1 MQHLYIIIKYARE
14 KPYIRCNQMD
24 MFASNPSMKEQDDIY
39 HVQRVLAGDTAAFAV
54 LVDRHKELAFN
65 IALKIV
71 RHREDAEE
79 IAQDAF
85 VKAYQSLRSF
95 KGDSRFST
103 WLYRIVYNAAISH
116 TRKRQQSFTP
126 IDERIMGDTTEDA
139 ILEDL
144 DQVDEDQQ
152 TKMIN
157 AAIDRLPPDE
167 SALVTLFYM
176 EENSVEDISQI
187 TGLSIS
193 NVKVKL
199 FRIRKKL
206 YDEMQQMM
214 MKASYV

>member
-1 MQHLYIIIKYARE
+1 
-14 KPYIRCNQMD
+14 
-24 MFASNPSMKEQDDIY
+24 MKEQDDIY
-39 HVQRVLAGDTAAFAV
+39 HVQSVLAGNTAAFAV
-54 LVDRHKELAFN
+54 LVDRHKDLAFN

-95 KGDSRFST
+95 KGDSKFST

-116 TRKRQQSFTP
+116 TRKRQHEFTQ
-126 IDERIMGDTTEDA
+126 IDERVMSDTTEDD

-144 DQVDEDQQ
+144 DRVESDQQ
-152 TKMIN
+152 ARMVN
-157 AAIDRLPPDE
+157 LAIDRLPPDE

-176 EENSVEDISQI
+176 EENSIDDISHI
-187 TGLSIS
+187 TGFSVS

-199 FRIRKKL
+199 HRIRKKL
-206 YDEMQQMM
+206 YDDLQQMM
-214 MKASYV
+214 VKAAMV